1 MPGWSGLQWALS
13 YRSLASLSAITVT
26 GTDRYAFVRAMSE
39 LAQSVGVLL
48 TDGTVDAHWRGL
60 RDLPLP
66 AVLSG
71 LTSAARVCK
80 RLPSVAEVRE
90 LSPATEHRPGSQ
102 TPGSIGKATCEACEG
117 RGWVSVEVQDKGQL
131 VRLARRCSCR
141 KG

>member
-1 MPGWSGLQWALS
+1 MPGWSGSQWALS
-13 YRSLASLSAITVT
+13 CPWSGSLSATTVISA
-26 GTDRYAFVRAMSE
+26 DRYAFVRAMSE

-60 RDLPLP
+60 QDLPLP

-71 LTSAARVCK
+71 ITSAARVCK

-102 TPGSIGKATCEACEG
+102 TPGSIGKAECEACEG
-117 RGWVSVEVQDKGQL
+117 RGWLSVEVHDKGQR
-131 VRLARRCSCR
+131 VRLARRCQCR

>member
-1 MPGWSGLQWALS
+1 VPGWSGSQWGSLS
-13 YRSLASLSAITVT
+13 LWSGSLSATTVIAS
-26 GTDRYAFVRAMSE
+26 DRYAFVRAMSE

-60 RDLPLP
+60 QDLPLP
-66 AVLSG
+66 AVLAG
-71 LTSAARVCK
+71 LTAAARVCK

-117 RGWVSVEVQDKGQL
+117 RGWVSVEVQSSGQL

-141 KG
+141 RG